1 MEADS
6 DSENS
11 NPLNEIE
18 RQLINDLQDQW
29 KDPATKG
36 DLRNHAVRMDSR
48 FGKIDARFDK
58 MDARFDKMDARLDK
72 IDGRFDILENKIDSR
87 FIKQDSDLKEY
98 VNKMGWKFAGVT
110 ISTTLVSMIGILSVL
125 AAWIK
130 YLRPFPR
137 MACRQGLLLG
147 ASLDDAACSRQLHS
161 VA

>member
-6 DSENS
+6 ESENS

-48 FGKIDARFDK
+48 FGKIDVRFDKMDARFDK

-130 YLRPFPR
+130 
-137 MACRQGLLLG
+137 
-147 ASLDDAACSRQLHS
+147 
-161 VA
+161 

>member
-1 MEADS
+1 MTTQTLGALMEADS
-6 DSENS
+6 ESENS

-48 FGKIDARFDK
+48 FGKIDVRFDKMDARFDK
-58 MDARFDKMDARLDK
+58 MDARFDKMDARVDKMDARLDK

-87 FIKQDSDLKEY
+87 FTKQDSDLKEY
-98 VNKMGWKFAGVT
+98 VNKMGWKFAGLT

-130 YLRPFPR
+130 
-137 MACRQGLLLG
+137 
-147 ASLDDAACSRQLHS
+147 
-161 VA
+161 

>member
-1 MEADS
+1 MTTRTLGALMEADS
-6 DSENS
+6 ESENS

-48 FGKIDARFDK
+48 FGKIDVRFDK

-72 IDGRFDILENKIDSR
+72 FDARLDKFDGRFDVLENKIDSR
-87 FIKQDSDLKEY
+87 FTKQDSDLKEY
-98 VNKMGWKFAGVT
+98 VNKMGWKFAGLT

-130 YLRPFPR
+130 
-137 MACRQGLLLG
+137 
-147 ASLDDAACSRQLHS
+147 
-161 VA
+161 

>member
-6 DSENS
+6 ESENS

-48 FGKIDARFDK
+48 FGKIDV
-58 MDARFDKMDARLDK
+58 RFDKMDARLDK

-87 FIKQDSDLKEY
+87 FTKQDSDLKEY
-98 VNKMGWKFAGVT
+98 VNKMGWKFAGLT

-130 YLRPFPR
+130 
-137 MACRQGLLLG
+137 
-147 ASLDDAACSRQLHS
+147 
-161 VA
+161 

>member
-1 MEADS
+1 MEADNE
-6 DSENS
+6 SENN

-29 KDPATKG
+29 KEPATRG

-48 FGKIDARFDK
+48 FGKIDVRFDKMDARFDK

-87 FIKQDSDLKEY
+87 FTKQDSDLKEY
-98 VNKMGWKFAGVT
+98 PNKMGWKFAGIT
-110 ISTTLVSMIGILSVL
+110 ISTTVVSMIGILGVL

-130 YLRPFPR
+130 
-137 MACRQGLLLG
+137 
-147 ASLDDAACSRQLHS
+147 
-161 VA
+161 

>member
-48 FGKIDARFDK
+48 FGKIDVRFDK
-58 MDARFDKMDARLDK
+58 MDARFDN
-72 IDGRFDILENKIDSR
+72 LENKIDSR

-130 YLRPFPR
+130 
-137 MACRQGLLLG
+137 
-147 ASLDDAACSRQLHS
+147 
-161 VA
+161 

>member
-6 DSENS
+6 ESENS

-29 KDPATKG
+29 KEPATKG

-48 FGKIDARFDK
+48 FGKIDVRFDK

-72 IDGRFDILENKIDSR
+72 MDGRFDVLENKIDGRFHILENKIDSR
-87 FIKQDSDLKEY
+87 FTKQDSDLKEY
-98 VNKMGWKFAGVT
+98 VNKMGWKFAGLT

-130 YLRPFPR
+130 
-137 MACRQGLLLG
+137 
-147 ASLDDAACSRQLHS
+147 
-161 VA
+161 

>member
-36 DLRNHAVRMDSR
+36 DLRNHAVRMD
-48 FGKIDARFDK
+48 
-58 MDARFDKMDARLDK
+58 ARFDKMDARLDK

-87 FIKQDSDLKEY
+87 FTKQDSDLKEY
-98 VNKMGWKFAGVT
+98 VNKMGWKFAGLT

-130 YLRPFPR
+130 
-137 MACRQGLLLG
+137 
-147 ASLDDAACSRQLHS
+147 
-161 VA
+161 

>member
-6 DSENS
+6 ESENS

-48 FGKIDARFDK
+48 FGKIDVRFDKMDARFDK
-58 MDARFDKMDARLDK
+58 MDARFDKMDARLDQM
-72 IDGRFDILENKIDSR
+72 DGRFDILENKIDSR
-87 FIKQDSDLKEY
+87 FTKQDSDLKEY
-98 VNKMGWKFAGVT
+98 VNKMGWKFAGLT
-110 ISTTLVSMIGILSVL
+110 ISTTLASMIGILSVL

-130 YLRPFPR
+130 
-137 MACRQGLLLG
+137 
-147 ASLDDAACSRQLHS
+147 
-161 VA
+161 

>member
-6 DSENS
+6 ESENS

-18 RQLINDLQDQW
+18 RQLINDLQEQW

-48 FGKIDARFDK
+48 FGKIDVRFDKMDARFDK

-72 IDGRFDILENKIDSR
+72 IDGRFDVLENKIDSR
-87 FIKQDSDLKEY
+87 FTKQDSDLKEY
-98 VNKMGWKFAGVT
+98 VNKMGWKFAGLT
-110 ISTTLVSMIGILSVL
+110 ISTTLMSMIGILSVF

-130 YLRPFPR
+130 
-137 MACRQGLLLG
+137 
-147 ASLDDAACSRQLHS
+147 
-161 VA
+161 

>member
-6 DSENS
+6 ESENS

-48 FGKIDARFDK
+48 FGKIDVRFDK
-58 MDARFDKMDARLDK
+58 MDTRLDK
-72 IDGRFDILENKIDSR
+72 IDGRFDILENKIESR
-87 FIKQDSDLKEY
+87 FTKQDSDLKEY
-98 VNKMGWKFAGVT
+98 VNKMGWKFAGLT
-110 ISTTLVSMIGILSVL
+110 ISTTLMSMIGILSVF

-130 YLRPFPR
+130 
-137 MACRQGLLLG
+137 
-147 ASLDDAACSRQLHS
+147 
-161 VA
+161 

>member
-1 MEADS
+1 MTTRTLGALMEADS
-6 DSENS
+6 ESENS

-36 DLRNHAVRMDSR
+36 DLRNHAVRMD
-48 FGKIDARFDK
+48 
-58 MDARFDKMDARLDK
+58 ARFDKMDARLDK

-87 FIKQDSDLKEY
+87 FTKQDSDLKEY
-98 VNKMGWKFAGVT
+98 VNKMGWKFAGLT

-130 YLRPFPR
+130 
-137 MACRQGLLLG
+137 
-147 ASLDDAACSRQLHS
+147 
-161 VA
+161 

>member
-6 DSENS
+6 ESENS

-48 FGKIDARFDK
+48 FGKIDVRFDKIDARFDK
-58 MDARFDKMDARLDK
+58 MDARFDKMDALFDVLENK
-72 IDGRFDILENKIDSR
+72 IDGRFHILENKIDSR
-87 FIKQDSDLKEY
+87 FTKQDADLKEY
-98 VNKMGWKFAGVT
+98 VNKMGWKFAGLT
-110 ISTTLVSMIGILSVL
+110 ISTTLASMIGILSVL

-130 YLRPFPR
+130 
-137 MACRQGLLLG
+137 
-147 ASLDDAACSRQLHS
+147 
-161 VA
+161 

>member
-1 MEADS
+1 MTIQTLGALMESDS

-29 KDPATKG
+29 KEPATRG

-48 FGKIDARFDK
+48 FGKIDVRFDKMDARFDK

-87 FIKQDSDLKEY
+87 FTKQDSDLKEY
-98 VNKMGWKFAGVT
+98 VNKMGWKFAGLT
-110 ISTTLVSMIGILSVL
+110 ISTTLMSMIGILSVF

-130 YLRPFPR
+130 
-137 MACRQGLLLG
+137 
-147 ASLDDAACSRQLHS
+147 
-161 VA
+161 